1 MAIRRPMEAGAM
13 TLLALVVLFLPVLFG
28 LQRLYPWARAG
39 VVERAI
45 GTYPKSM
52 YLNVPFFIGRAAFYF
67 VVWIA
72 LALVLSHFSRRQDS
86 SPNPAPSLWLQ
97 ALSGPGL
104 VVLFVTSSFAAIDWG
119 MSLEPQWASTIYG
132 AMLIT
137 GDALCTL
144 ALFTIVVV
152 ELSTAEPMRKTA
164 TSSRLHDVGNLTLA
178 FVMLWAYMA
187 FSQFL
192 IIWSGNLSEETPW
205 YVRRTHGGWQWVA
218 LLLIGVH
225 FFLPFFALL
234 FRETKE
240 HARLLVRV
248 AWVILIMHLVDLVW
262 LVVPAAVESTGP
274 RVFWGYLPMILAA
287 MAGIGGIWAPRS
299 SGNSKVRLW
308 SLYMI
313 LTT

>member
-13 TLLALVVLFLPVLFG
+13 TLVTLAILFLPLLLG
-28 LQRLYPWARAG
+28 LQRLYPWARSG

-45 GTYPKSM
+45 ATYPKSM

-67 VVWIA
+67 VISTRGA
-72 LALVLSHFSRRQDS
+72 GAEPLLAQARQF
-86 SPNPAPSLWLQ
+86 PNPAPSLWLQ

-104 VVLFVTSSFAAIDWG
+104 VVLFVTGTFAAIDWG

-152 ELSTAEPMRKTA
+152 ELSADEPMRKTA

-178 FVMLWAYMA
+178 FVMLWAYMS

-192 IIWSGNLSEETPW
+192 IIWSGNLSEETPL
-205 YVRRTHGGWQWVA
+205 VRSQDARRLAVGRLA
-218 LLLIGVH
+218 SDRRP
-225 FFLPFFALL
+225 FLPAFLRLALSGDQG
-234 FRETKE
+234 TC
-240 HARLLVRV
+240 
-248 AWVILIMHLVDLVW
+248 
-262 LVVPAAVESTGP
+262 PAAGSRGLDHTRHASRRPG
-274 RVFWGYLPMILAA
+274 LA
-287 MAGIGGIWAPRS
+287 GRPGRGGINGPARF
-299 SGNSKVRLW
+299 SGVTSP
-308 SLYMI
+308 
-313 LTT
+313 